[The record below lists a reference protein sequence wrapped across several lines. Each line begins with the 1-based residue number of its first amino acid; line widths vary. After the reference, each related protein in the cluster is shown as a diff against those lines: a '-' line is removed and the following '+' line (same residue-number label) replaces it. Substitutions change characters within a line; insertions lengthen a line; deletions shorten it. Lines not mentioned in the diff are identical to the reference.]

1 MEDWIARRSQA
12 RTSTRTR
19 FNAGTIESH
28 FQRDR
33 ARVIH
38 SAWFRALQSKT
49 QVLGLGESDFYRT
62 RLTHSLEVAQIGS
75 GIVEHV
81 RGENARNP
89 LTKDMAEWIA
99 PLSLIDAACLA
110 HDIGHSPFGHGGEVA
125 LNYMMRND
133 GGFEANGQTLRIL
146 SRLGE
151 YSEDSGLDLT
161 RRSTL
166 SVIKYPGFCTELAQ
180 YHSTSEAQANTPG
193 ANGHSFN
200 HALNIDHWH
209 PPKGIYEDEREVLDW
224 VLEPFSANDRKRFQH
239 VEPQSNGHA
248 KTVYKSL
255 DTSIMELADDIAYGV
270 HDLEDAVAMSLLSP
284 SQWQQHFLQ
293 PLAEIENNP
302 ILSKQDFYSENL
314 FSGTNKKRKHAISK
328 LVGYLIDHIEIQ
340 EDTDFEHPLL
350 RMQAV
355 MDPNAAALLK
365 LLKKFVME
373 QVILRPELQAL
384 QYRGQRVILTV
395 FDICQHNMQR
405 LLPPAVFEETKNSDN
420 PKRELCDYI
429 AGLTDASATRL
440 YNRLTTPSTGSIFD
454 RG

>member
-1 MEDWIARRSQA
+1 LEDWIARRSQA

-224 VLEPFSANDRKRFQH
+224 VLEPFTANDRKRFQH

-328 LVGYLIDHIEIQ
+328 HRNTRRYRLRTSAVAHAGGDGSECRRVAQTIKEVCYGTGNITPRTSGAAISGATSHPDGLRYLSTQH
-340 EDTDFEHPLL
+340 
-350 RMQAV
+350 
-355 MDPNAAALLK
+355 AATVTTRRVRRNK
-365 LLKKFVME
+365 E
-373 QVILRPELQAL
+373 Q
-384 QYRGQRVILTV
+384 
-395 FDICQHNMQR
+395 
-405 LLPPAVFEETKNSDN
+405 
-420 PKRELCDYI
+420 
-429 AGLTDASATRL
+429 
-440 YNRLTTPSTGSIFD
+440 
-454 RG
+454 

>member
-125 LNYMMRND
+125 LNYMMRHD

-180 YHSTSEAQANTPG
+180 YESTPDLQVNTPD
-193 ANGHSFN
+193 AKGHTQNHALN
-200 HALNIDHWH
+200 HALNIDN
-209 PPKGIYEDEREVLDW
+209 L
-224 VLEPFSANDRKRFQH
+224 
-239 VEPQSNGHA
+239 
-248 KTVYKSL
+248 SL
-255 DTSIMELADDIAYGV
+255 I
-270 HDLEDAVAMSLLSP
+270 
-284 SQWQQHFLQ
+284 
-293 PLAEIENNP
+293 
-302 ILSKQDFYSENL
+302 
-314 FSGTNKKRKHAISK
+314 
-328 LVGYLIDHIEIQ
+328 HI
-340 EDTDFEHPLL
+340 
-350 RMQAV
+350 
-355 MDPNAAALLK
+355 
-365 LLKKFVME
+365 
-373 QVILRPELQAL
+373 
-384 QYRGQRVILTV
+384 
-395 FDICQHNMQR
+395 
-405 LLPPAVFEETKNSDN
+405 
-420 PKRELCDYI
+420 
-429 AGLTDASATRL
+429 
-440 YNRLTTPSTGSIFD
+440 
-454 RG
+454 